1 MSKDGGDNVTKA
13 VAILGLFIALLS
25 LYVTWRQDKRI
36 KTTTYSVNALQH
48 RPLLEITGQPIL
60 KKCKPTIS
68 NHVGTSL
75 EEEDKKGIQLLVKDL
90 EVSLRLKNNGNS
102 SAYIFAIVGCDKST
116 GKPFLRDQ
124 VFDKT
129 DGEIRLHIGTLPGF
143 YSDNQIL
150 PSQDKEFELIS
161 DIGDVDENGVFVRHY
176 IVLYKNELDMVYDTY
191 YWCRFRL
198 RELDKDENDQIHAFV
213 MPLALDDGNS
223 IEYKI
228 VVIDYLDSNFST
240 KTYSK
245 EESEE
250 IVSNINKINT
260 EKSG

>member
-1 MSKDGGDNVTKA
+1 M
-13 VAILGLFIALLS
+13 
-25 LYVTWRQDKRI
+25 
-36 KTTTYSVNALQH
+36 
-48 RPLLEITGQPIL
+48 
-60 KKCKPTIS
+60 
-68 NHVGTSL
+68 
-75 EEEDKKGIQLLVKDL
+75 
-90 EVSLRLKNNGNS
+90 RLKNNGNS
-102 SAYIFAIVGCDKST
+102 SAYIFIIMSCDKST

-129 DGEIRLHIGTLPGF
+129 DGDIRLHIGNLPGF
-143 YSDNQIL
+143 YSDIQIL

-176 IVLYKNELDMVYDTY
+176 WVLYKNELDMVYDTY

-198 RELDKDENDQIHAFV
+198 RELDKEESDQIHAFV

-228 VVIDYLDSNFST
+228 VVIDYLDSNFTT

-250 IVSNINKINT
+250 IITHINKINT
-260 EKSG
+260 KKSG